1 MSRTGQNL
9 IVWGTRR
16 RASRSSRPLSFGVEQ
31 RGGLPGVGARVESAP
46 CGDAD
51 RLARQAEALAGQNA
65 RLIAQNAELRRALA
79 DLEASAEIWIR
90 LYERQ
95 LQRANALDGREVQR
109 PSGGRTSP

>member
-1 MSRTGQNL
+1 M
-9 IVWGTRR
+9 
-16 RASRSSRPLSFGVEQ
+16 
-31 RGGLPGVGARVESAP
+31 PGVGGRTETP
-46 CGDAD
+46 PPGDAD
-51 RLARQAEALAGQNA
+51 LDRLAGQAEALAGQNA